1 MDLRVQTASGEVEG
15 ICEKGVKRWLGIPYA
30 TAERFGLPQQV
41 GRWSGVRNATKLGAE
56 LPQAFGER
64 MRIDLPAA
72 SEDALLLNIY
82 APATQSAKPRPVF
95 FWIHGGA
102 FISGSSNIYDGTD
115 LASRQDMIVVTINY
129 RLGVLGFVN
138 FGEALGMP
146 QIPSNLGLR
155 DQIAALRWV
164 KENIAAFGGDPNRV
178 TIAGE
183 SAGSMSVSLLMLTP
197 EAWPYFQGAIM
208 QSGAVSLI
216 HSREKSIEIAR
227 HYCRLL
233 DLKQG
238 DLDKLRALPLKTL
251 YETQAQVQK
260 TEASGTIPA
269 APWFDGAFL
278 PASLADAHVA
288 PTANVPLIAGSNREE
303 IRLFEWTPGPRILP
317 MNRVQAE
324 PLLCEQLPRDHADR
338 ILAAYPD
345 TKNGNRSL
353 ATQLAFGMP
362 TLSFAER
369 QSKRTPTWHYRFDY
383 SHFLFGAAHA
393 IDLPFVFNFSGLVAA
408 FIRGGPLSG
417 KRLGL
422 TRRMQDHWGHFV
434 REGRPGDDWP
444 RFDETRH
451 TTKIFNLEDQVVD
464 DPDGPQR
471 RAWAGAD
478 VGPGL

>member
-1 MDLRVQTASGEVEG
+1 MDLCIETASGVVEG
-15 ICEKGVKRWLGIPYA
+15 ISAKSMKRWLGIPYA
-30 TAERFGLPQQV
+30 TAERFDLPRPV
-41 GRWSGVRNATKLGAE
+41 TRWSGVRNATKLGAE

-64 MRIDLPAA
+64 MRINDPLV

-82 APATQSAKPRPVF
+82 VPEKPSTKPRPVF

-115 LASRQDMIVVTINY
+115 LAIRGDMIVVTINY

-138 FGEALGMP
+138 FGDALGMP

-183 SAGSMSVSLLMLTP
+183 SAGSMSVSLLMLAS
-197 EAWPYFQGAIM
+197 EAWPYFHGAIM

-216 HSREKSIEIAR
+216 HSREKSIAVARRYCEI
-227 HYCRLL
+227 L

-238 DLDKLRALPLKTL
+238 DLDRLRNFDLKTL
-251 YETQAQVQK
+251 FQTQAQVQK
-260 TEASGTIPA
+260 NQTGTIPA

-278 PASLADAHVA
+278 PASLADAHGA
-288 PTANVPLIAGSNREE
+288 PTANVPLVAGWNREE
-303 IRLFEWTPGPRILP
+303 VRLFEWMPGPRILP
-317 MNRVQAE
+317 MNRAQSA
-324 PLLCEQLPRDHADR
+324 PLLYGQLERSHAER

-345 TKNGNRSL
+345 TKKGNRAL
-353 ATQLAFGMP
+353 ATQLTFGMP
-362 TLSFAER
+362 TLHFAER
-369 QSKRTPTWHYRFDY
+369 QSRRAPTWHYRFDY
-383 SHFLFGAAHA
+383 SHFLFGAGHA
-393 IDLPFVFNFSGLVAA
+393 VDLPFLFNFSRLAAA

-451 TTKIFNLEDQVVD
+451 ATKIFNLKDQTVD
-464 DPDGPQR
+464 DPDRPQR

-478 VGPGL
+478 VSPGVL